1 MGMKEWAEREVQIAC
16 KRENPDRKEGEWDYG
31 CACYES
37 ALKAFNSLMEDG
49 HSGMSMGFTKQILSR
64 LIDGKPLTPIE
75 DTDDV
80 WTELADVKDDG
91 FKHYQCNRMYS
102 LFKHVYP
109 DGTVKYSDAD
119 RVICIDVETE
129 NAYSFGLVRDIID
142 EMFPIKMPYSAATK
156 YKVYCSDFL
165 YDSKNGDFDTV
176 AVHYVET
183 SDGNRIGIHKYFRPA
198 NEDEPEF
205 PNWKEI
211 NIVDYVERKEE
222 YDKRG
227 GSVK

>member
-1 MGMKEWAEREVQIAC
+1 M
-16 KRENPDRKEGEWDYG
+16 
-31 CACYES
+31 S
-37 ALKAFNSLMEDG
+37 AIRPTAF
-49 HSGMSMGFTKQILSR
+49 
-64 LIDGKPLTPIE
+64 
-75 DTDDV
+75 
-80 WTELADVKDDG
+80 LAISISSSV
-91 FKHYQCNRMYS
+91 F
-102 LFKHVYP
+102 V
-109 DGTVKYSDAD
+109 
-119 RVICIDVETE
+119 
-129 NAYSFGLVRDIID
+129 
-142 EMFPIKMPYSAATK
+142 
-156 YKVYCSDFL
+156 L

-211 NIVDYVERKEE
+211 NIVDYVERKKE

>member
-1 MGMKEWAEREVQIAC
+1 MSLKEWAEREVQIAC
-16 KRENPDRKEGEWDYG
+16 KRENPDRKGGEWDYG

-37 ALKAFNSLMEDG
+37 ALKAYKSLMEDG
-49 HSGMSMGFTKQILSR
+49 HSGMSIGFTKQILDR
-64 LIDGKPLTPIE
+64 LIDGRPLTPIE
-75 DTDDV
+75 DTNDIWMDV
-80 WTELADVKDDG
+80 TDITGEEIER
-91 FKHYQCNRMYS
+91 YQCMRMTS
-102 LFKHVYP
+102 LFKTAYP
-109 DGTVKYSDAD
+109 DGTVKYSDTQ
-119 RVICIDVETE
+119 RVICVDVETK

-142 EMFPIKMPYSAATK
+142 EMFPIKMPYSADTK

-176 AVHYVET
+176 AVHYAET

-211 NIVDYVERKEE
+211 NVVDYVERKKE